1 MKVEIL
7 VLRLNLDVKCD
18 RVNGFF
24 SLNISH

>member
-18 RVNGFF
+18 HVNGFF

>member
-7 VLRLNLDVKCD
+7 ALRLNLDVECD
-18 RVNGFF
+18 HVNGFF